1 MKYPEKR
8 TVRWFDDETG
18 EDVGSCVYVREDLY
32 LDLKEERDRLQSGDA
47 STRTI
52 WKAGYDTG
60 FDHGKGDDGEGFK
73 KGNGYEPF
81 FEEFFDGATVDQEM
95 KDRVAAAVRQTI
107 ENLCKDDY
115 LSGFMAETFCC
126 NGMECGCMGVDN
138 AEYIM
143 NRYGTAQ

>member
-1 MKYPEKR
+1 MLLM
-8 TVRWFDDETG
+8 G
-18 EDVGSCVYVREDLY
+18 G
-32 LDLKEERDRLQSGDA
+32 
-47 STRTI
+47 TRTI

-60 FDHGKGDDGEGFK
+60 FDHGKGD
-73 KGNGYEPF
+73 
-81 FEEFFDGATVDQEM
+81 DGATVDQEM